1 MRYWDFCIEYPQY
14 DDISEAR
21 ANKYYDYCRQA
32 GVGVAAY
39 YKAAQYTA
47 AIVSE
52 KDEDGNS
59 VSGSVKRQYVEYIQS
74 LGLSAAQ
81 QKALWQA
88 LKNATWSD
96 KGTPWE

>member
-1 MRYWDFCIEYPQY
+1 M
-14 DDISEAR
+14 
-21 ANKYYDYCRQA
+21 
-32 GVGVAAY
+32 
-39 YKAAQYTA
+39 
-47 AIVSE
+47 SE
-52 KDEDGNS
+52 KDADGNN

>member
-1 MRYWDFCIEYPQY
+1 M
-14 DDISEAR
+14 
-21 ANKYYDYCRQA
+21 
-32 GVGVAAY
+32 GVAAY

-81 QKALWQA
+81 QKAQWQA
-88 LKNATWSD
+88 QKNATWSD